1 MKPLIQG
8 VDVQQR
14 VLLLGFVPCA
24 AATVLLTSYFTY
36 DKIRTL
42 EAAFAD
48 SGAATAQRLSSYSD
62 LSLYAGDTE
71 ALRRISQDAVREA
84 GIDSVAISNGS
95 GISVSARRP
104 GAAARQ
110 TRTFSAAVR
119 IRPTGALDDLSKDR
133 GDAAAGDVGTVRVV
147 VDSGRLYHQ
156 ELQSAVTGLLLGLG
170 TLLAAMSAARGLAR
184 GIATPL
190 RKLGETVAMI
200 RGGDLAARSRLHRD
214 DEFGRLSAGIDDMA
228 AALCGHRRELESRVR
243 LATHEAQQQI
253 LQAEKANAA
262 KARFLA
268 AASHDLRQ
276 PLHAI
281 GLFVGKLRETAS
293 AEQQPLVSRIDEG
306 LAGMSSLLTALLD
319 ISRLDAGVVEPQ
331 RSVVTIDRLFGEA
344 EASLAMLA
352 VERGTRLVFRRR
364 ALHVDVD
371 LALCERILC
380 NLIENALRYAAGT
393 AVLVTASRC
402 QDRVRIEVRD
412 GGIGIAP
419 MYHERIF
426 EEFFQLDNPE
436 RDRRKGLGLGL
447 AICQRAAR
455 LLGTR
460 IELAS
465 AIGRGSC
472 FAFELPYAEAP
483 APAVGKLAQPLATAA
498 QGRALVVDDDRS
510 IREGTVG
517 LLEQWGLNT
526 ASAACVEGALPL
538 LRETQPA
545 FDYLLCD
552 LQLREVDDGWRVI
565 EAARRASSSMR
576 LLLISGD
583 TAAATLRRARENG
596 VIVLTKPVT
605 PAKLRAALGPVASLR
620 TTS

>member
-1 MKPLIQG
+1 M
-8 VDVQQR
+8 DVQQR
-14 VLLLGFVPCA
+14 VMLLGLVPCA
-24 AATVLLTSYFTY
+24 AATVLLTSYFTI

-42 EAAFAD
+42 EAAFAE

-62 LSLYAGDTE
+62 LSLYAGDIE
-71 ALRRISQDAVREA
+71 ALRRISQNAVLEA
-84 GIDSVAISNGS
+84 GIDSVAISNGN
-95 GISVSARRP
+95 GVYISARRSGP
-104 GAAARQ
+104 PARQ
-110 TRTFSAAVR
+110 TRSFSAAVR
-119 IRPTGALDDLSKDR
+119 IRPTGALDDVSMDR
-133 GDAAAGDVGTVRVV
+133 RDAAADEVGAVHVR
-147 VDSGRLYHQ
+147 VDSGRLYQQ
-156 ELQSAVTGLLLGLG
+156 ELQSALTGLLLGLG
-170 TLLAAMSAARGLAR
+170 TLLAAMSAARSLAR

-190 RKLGETVAMI
+190 RKLGETVALI
-200 RGGDLAARSRLHRD
+200 RSGDLAARSRLHRD
-214 DEFGRLSAGIDDMA
+214 DEFGRLSIGIDDMA
-228 AALCGHRRELESRVR
+228 EALARHRCELETRVR

-253 LQAEKANAA
+253 LQAGKANAA

-276 PLHAI
+276 PLHAV

-293 AEQQPLVSRIDEG
+293 ADQQPLVARIDEG
-306 LAGMSSLLTALLD
+306 LAGMAGLLTALME

-331 RSVVTIDRLFGEA
+331 RAVVAIDRLFGEVQ
-344 EASLAMLA
+344 ASVDMLA
-352 VERGTRLVFRRR
+352 IQHGTRLVFRRR

-380 NLIENALRYAAGT
+380 NLVENALRYAAGA
-393 AVLVTASRC
+393 AVLVTASRR
-402 QDRVRIEVRD
+402 DDHVRIEVRD
-412 GGIGIAP
+412 DGIGIAP

-447 AICQRAAR
+447 AICQRAAH

-460 IELAS
+460 IEVAS
-465 AIGRGSC
+465 AIGRGSS
-472 FAFELPYAEAP
+472 FAFELPLAAAPAIVATAP
-483 APAVGKLAQPLATAA
+483 APAALPARGS
-498 QGRALVVDDDRS
+498 ALVVDDDRS
-510 IREGTVG
+510 IREGTIG

-526 ASAACVEGALPL
+526 ASAGCVDSALPL
-538 LRETQPA
+538 LQAQPA

-552 LQLREVDDGWRVI
+552 LQLREIDDGWRVI
-565 EAARRASSSMR
+565 EAARRASASTR

-605 PAKLRAALGPVASLR
+605 PAKLRAALGPVAKPVHP
-620 TTS
+620 

>member
-1 MKPLIQG
+1 MIALQASKPRM
-8 VDVQQR
+8 DVQQR
-14 VLLLGFVPCA
+14 VMLLGLVPCA
-24 AATVLLTSYFTY
+24 AATVLLTTYFTY

-42 EAAFAD
+42 EAAFAE
-48 SGAATAQRLSSYSD
+48 SGAAAAQRIASYSD
-62 LSLYAGDTE
+62 LSLYSGDTE
-71 ALRRISQDAVREA
+71 ALRRISRDAVREA

-95 GISVSARRP
+95 GIRIVARRNGEP
-104 GAAARQ
+104 ARQ
-110 TRTFSAAVR
+110 TRRFSAPVR
-119 IRPTGALDDLSKDR
+119 IRPSGALDDLSADR
-133 GDAAAGDVGTVRVV
+133 ADTGGELGQVEVV

-156 ELQSAVTGLLLGLG
+156 ELQSALTGLMLGLG
-170 TLLAAMSAARGLAR
+170 TLLAAMSAARRLAR

-190 RKLGETVAMI
+190 RRLGETVAQI
-200 RGGDLAARSRLHRD
+200 RGGDLAARSRLRRD
-214 DEFGRLSAGIDDMA
+214 DEFGRLSVGIDDMA
-228 AALCGHRRELESRVR
+228 AVLSGHRRELESRVR
-243 LATHEAQQQI
+243 LAIAEAQQQ
-253 LQAEKANAA
+253 LAQAEKANAA

-276 PLHAI
+276 PLHAV
-281 GLFVGKLRETAS
+281 GLFVGRLRETAS
-293 AEQQPLVSRIDEG
+293 ADQQPLVARIDEG
-306 LAGMSSLLTALLD
+306 LAGMSGLLTALLD
-319 ISRLDAGVVEPQ
+319 ISRLDAGVIEPQ
-331 RSVVTIDRLFGEA
+331 RSVVTIARLFNDVD
-344 EASLAMLA
+344 ASLGLLA
-352 VERGTRLVFRRR
+352 IERGTRLLLRPR

-380 NLIENALRYAAGT
+380 NLVENALRYAAGT
-393 AVLVTASRC
+393 AVLVTASR
-402 QDRVRIEVRD
+402 RGANVRIEVRD

-460 IELAS
+460 IEVRS

-472 FAFELPYAEAP
+472 FAFELPYAELPVMP
-483 APAVGKLAQPLATAA
+483 AATAA
-498 QGRALVVDDDRS
+498 SLPAPRTQGRALVVDDDRG

-517 LLEQWGLNT
+517 LLEQWGLST
-526 ASAACVEGALPL
+526 ASAACVDGALPL
-538 LRETQPA
+538 LQAAQPA

-552 LQLREVDDGWRVI
+552 LQLSEVDDGWRVI
-565 EAARRASSSMR
+565 EAARRASTSTR

-583 TAAATLRRARENG
+583 TSAATLRRAREQG

-605 PAKLRAALGPVASLR
+605 PAKLRAALGPVALSA
-620 TTS
+620 